1 MSVQEK
7 TTRGSSAAAP
17 RKVRF
22 NVGSEYQIVDVI
34 GEGAYGVV
42 VSAIHRP
49 SNTRVAIKKI
59 APFDHSM
66 FALRTL
72 RELKLLKYFAEEG
85 VSENII
91 TILDIIPPP
100 SFEHFKEVYLVQELL
115 ETDLHRVIRTQDLSD
130 DHCQYFIY
138 QTCRALKALHSAEII
153 HRDLK
158 PSNLLLNANCDLKVC
173 DFGLARSTQTAFP
186 NKEQGFMTEYVATRW
201 YRAPEVMLSF
211 RMYTKS
217 IDVWSIGCILAEM
230 LSGKPIF
237 PGKDYH
243 HQLSLILDVLGT
255 PTIDEF
261 YAITSRR
268 SKEYIRTMSF
278 RKKRAFETL
287 YPKANPL
294 AIDFLTKTLTFDPR
308 KRYTVEQC
316 LEHPYLD
323 AYHDPED
330 EPTAKPLDQHFF
342 DFDLYKDEISR
353 EQLRRMLYDEIV
365 SFQRP

>member
-85 VSENII
+85 
-91 TILDIIPPP
+91 
-100 SFEHFKEVYLVQELL
+100 
-115 ETDLHRVIRTQDLSD
+115 
-130 DHCQYFIY
+130 
-138 QTCRALKALHSAEII
+138 
-153 HRDLK
+153 
-158 PSNLLLNANCDLKVC
+158 
-173 DFGLARSTQTAFP
+173 
-186 NKEQGFMTEYVATRW
+186 
-201 YRAPEVMLSF
+201 
-211 RMYTKS
+211 S